1 MHLNKKKYFLKAF
14 LLRGWHTMERVAPS
28 VIANLGAT
36 HSPAGPYMA
45 QPVLGIPA
53 LGRGWAGDLQW
64 CLPTSPSASSVQLM
78 IKH

>member
-28 VIANLGAT
+28 VITNLGAT

-45 QPVLGIPA
+45 QPLLSIPA
-53 LGRGWAGDLQW
+53 FSRGWAEDLQW
-64 CLPTSPSASSVQLM
+64 YHPTSPSASSVQLT